1 MNKIGA
7 FFNWLYEAF
16 LWLLG
21 FAQNEKITF
30 MLRRQKERLG
40 CWWWVLS
47 GGTIAGL
54 IALLLHVIGVF

>member
-1 MNKIGA
+1 MKLSYIIE
-7 FFNWLYEAF
+7 WLYNKF
-16 LWLLG
+16 LWFIG
-21 FAQNEKITF
+21 FLPDDKITF

-40 CWWWVLS
+40 AWWWVLS